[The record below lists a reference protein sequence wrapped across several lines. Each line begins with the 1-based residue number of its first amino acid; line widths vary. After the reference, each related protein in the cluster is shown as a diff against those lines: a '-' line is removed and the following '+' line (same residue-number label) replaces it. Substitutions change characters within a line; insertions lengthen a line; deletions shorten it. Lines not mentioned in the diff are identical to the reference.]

1 LVLAQRR
8 QVEASPVS
16 HRESEMLHVR
26 TGHGTGRG
34 LLESG
39 PGAGTLRSADRRPR
53 PDRRALDHHSAAFST
68 VRYTSSSN
76 GAYPPYGWRVTSL
89 SARRPCGRGRS
100 RHRPRHGARWS
111 AVRGAEGPGAPRSMA
126 MSMAPQPGHG
136 EGTARG
142 EICPGIMTLCY
153 VSTMALR
160 FRSEVRFAAR
170 PSWSRGVH
178 SGVHTSKMRTSGR
191 TREMELAPRNCRVRR
206 RRGGC
211 LR

>member
-1 LVLAQRR
+1 
-8 QVEASPVS
+8 
-16 HRESEMLHVR
+16 MLHVR
-26 TGHGTGRG
+26 TGRG

-39 PGAGTLRSADRRPR
+39 PGGMPGGRYPRTAVRAPMPRPR
-53 PDRRALDHHSAAFST
+53 PPLCGLQYARYAHGYATRRMALIRRMGGGS
-68 VRYTSSSN
+68 RLSS
-76 GAYPPYGWRVTSL
+76 TSL

-100 RHRPRHGARWS
+100 RH
-111 AVRGAEGPGAPRSMA
+111 APRSTVTVWRRQWRG
-126 MSMAPQPGHG
+126 QPR
-136 EGTARG
+136 TAARG
-142 EICPGIMTLCY
+142 AGGICPGIMTLCY

-191 TREMELAPRNCRVRR
+191 TREVELAPRNCRVRR